1 MAISEDPSEVPFPAG
16 TVVVVPFPYSDRL
29 AEKRRPAVVVSGQA
43 VAEAGFVWIAMI
55 TSANNPAMGGD
66 QVIDDLAAAGL
77 SAPSVVRP
85 VKLAC
90 IEPLRILKRIG
101 TLSPVVAEA
110 VFDAIRDRIGPPR
123 PA

>member
-1 MAISEDPSEVPFPAG
+1 MAISRDPGGCTFPAG

-29 AEKRRPAVVVSGQA
+29 AEKRRPAVVVSGEA

-66 QVIDDLAAAGL
+66 QAIDDLAAAGL
-77 SAPSVVRP
+77 DAPSVIRP
-85 VKLAC
+85 IKLAC
-90 IEPLRILKRIG
+90 IEPARILKRIG
-101 TLSPVVAEA
+101 TLPPVAAGA
-110 VFDAIRDRIGPPR
+110 VFDAINDRIGPRR

>member
-1 MAISEDPSEVPFPAG
+1 MAISRDPDGRMVSAG
-16 TVVVVPFPYSDRL
+16 AVVVVPFPYSDRL

-66 QVIDDLAAAGL
+66 QAIDDLVAAGL
-77 SAPSVVRP
+77 DAPSVVRP
-85 VKLAC
+85 LKLAC
-90 IEPLRILKRIG
+90 IEPALILRRIG
-101 TLSPVVAEA
+101 TLPPLAAGA
-110 VFDAIRDRIGPPR
+110 VFKAIRDRIGPGR

>member
-1 MAISEDPSEVPFPAG
+1 MAISRDPGGRTFPAG

-29 AEKRRPAVVVSGQA
+29 AEKRRPAVVVSGEA

-66 QVIDDLAAAGL
+66 QAIDDLAAAGL
-77 SAPSVVRP
+77 DAPSVIRP
-85 VKLAC
+85 IKLAC
-90 IEPLRILKRIG
+90 IEPARILKRIG
-101 TLSPVVAEA
+101 TLPPVAAGA
-110 VFDAIRDRIGPPR
+110 VFDAINDRIGPRR

>member
-1 MAISEDPSEVPFPAG
+1 MAISEDPSEVPFSAG
-16 TVVVVPFPYSDRL
+16 TVVVVPFPCSDRL

-66 QVIDDLAAAGL
+66 QAIDDLAAAGL